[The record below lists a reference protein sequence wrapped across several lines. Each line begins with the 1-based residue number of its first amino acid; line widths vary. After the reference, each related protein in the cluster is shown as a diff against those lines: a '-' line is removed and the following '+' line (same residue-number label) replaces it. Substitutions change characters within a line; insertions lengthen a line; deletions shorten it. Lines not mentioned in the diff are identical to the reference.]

1 MAADRPEELR
11 RTAAECLAL
20 AQATTDPDA
29 RTALILMAERL
40 YDAASRATVDF
51 DSLVQDFNDD
61 QMTPSSG
68 PQPAS
73 GSQPVMQ
80 QQQQVQP
87 RNEDDKD

>member
-1 MAADRPEELR
+1 MTADRPEELR

-40 YDAASRATVDF
+40 YDTASRATVDF

-68 PQPAS
+68 S
-73 GSQPVMQ
+73 RPVMQ